1 MSATVRI
8 WTRESCALHSVGE
21 AVPGLQPCLAWQP
34 NCRHLYAAQASS
46 EQGNRVVL
54 FETNGLQHGGF
65 SIPGPGKLQ
74 QHAFPLRRVYCLKLS
89 SNSIN

>member
-8 WTRESCALHSVGE
+8 WTRESCVLHSVGE

-65 SIPGPGKLQ
+65 SVPGPGKLH
-74 QHAFPLRRVYCLKLS
+74 QHAYALS
-89 SNSIN
+89 FAYIA